1 MGIRNVASDS
11 AENLTL
17 TKLRRQKHPWDSLQE
32 GPTSG
37 CLQVTDVIR
46 SLVLGEGQP

>member
-17 TKLRRQKHPWDSLQE
+17 TKLRRHELPM
-32 GPTSG
+32 G
-37 CLQVTDVIR
+37 
-46 SLVLGEGQP
+46 